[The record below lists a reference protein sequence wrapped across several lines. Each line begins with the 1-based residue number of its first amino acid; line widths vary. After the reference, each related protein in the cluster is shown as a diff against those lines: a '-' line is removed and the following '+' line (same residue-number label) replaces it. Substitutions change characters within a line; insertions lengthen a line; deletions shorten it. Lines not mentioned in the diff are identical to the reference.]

1 MNLKLSV
8 LLLSTTTL
16 FFTAE
21 ARLGFLR
28 RAKKDSNRQAEAEAA
43 VTATAT
49 AEAAATKSSLSS
61 SSEETLEENDA
72 AICPLTAG
80 ITCNVVQ
87 DGKKCNDIIIH
98 PGTCDQIEVE
108 YEFKYCNTQAIH
120 QKGHSESISFV
131 GSISVN
137 GGKLLEKSI
146 LDHQLSQE
154 RCRILRHVVTVN
166 NCAHAF
172 QADMDMQARIGGD
185 VICSASKQH
194 KVLRPLFKSTQ

>member
-16 FFTAE
+16 FFSAE
-21 ARLGFLR
+21 ARLGLFR
-28 RAKKDSNRQAEAEAA
+28 RAKKDSN
-43 VTATAT
+43 TL
-49 AEAAATKSSLSS
+49 AAAESSIASS
-61 SSEETLEENDA
+61 QETLEENNA
-72 AICPLTAG
+72 ATCPLTAG

-87 DGKKCNDIIIH
+87 DGKQCNDIIVH
-98 PGTCDQIEVE
+98 PGRCDQIEVE

-120 QKGHSESISFV
+120 QKGHGENISFV

-137 GGKLLEKSI
+137 GGKLLEESI

-172 QADMDMQARIGGD
+172 QADLEVQARIGD
-185 VICSASKQH
+185 DAICSASKQH